1 MSTCMERI
9 KAVLFVILILALGL
23 ASTSTGL
30 LAQIRKKWYYD
41 EGNYY
46 DDWDYCPL
54 CDLGLAG
61 SIIGTTG
68 LAFATV
74 IELIGYASGRSTT

>member
-30 LAQIRKKWYYD
+30 LAQIQNEWYYD
-41 EGNYY
+41 EWYY
-46 DDWDYCPL
+46 DEWDYCPL

>member
-30 LAQIRKKWYYD
+30 LAQIQNEWYYD
-41 EGNYY
+41 EY
-46 DDWDYCPL
+46 DEWDYYPL

>member
-9 KAVLFVILILALGL
+9 KAVFFVILILALGL
-23 ASTSTGL
+23 TSTSTGL
-30 LAQIRKKWYYD
+30 LAQIQNEWYY
-41 EGNYY
+41 
-46 DDWDYCPL
+46 DYCPL

>member
-30 LAQIRKKWYYD
+30 LAQIRNKWYYD
-41 EGNYY
+41 EY
-46 DDWDYCPL
+46 DEWDYCPL

-74 IELIGYASGRSTT
+74 IELIGYASGSSTT

>member
-1 MSTCMERI
+1 MCTERII

-30 LAQIRKKWYYD
+30 LVQEWFCD
-41 EGNYY
+41 P
-46 DDWDYCPL
+46 WDYSSL
-54 CDLGLAG
+54 YNLGLAG

>member
-1 MSTCMERI
+1 MHGAN

-30 LAQIRKKWYYD
+30 LAQIQKEWYYH
-41 EGNYY
+41 E
-46 DDWDYCPL
+46 WDYDEWYHKCSL